1 MNSHTFSQS
10 KYFDSRW
17 FRDTGLEATR
27 IKQILN
33 LIGSG
38 SKVLDLGSYNGGIT
52 RRIKEQGNYVEAA
65 DASAAFADSY
75 KGWGIP
81 FSQVDL
87 ERPLP
92 YKDSEFDVVF
102 AGEVIEHLADTDTF
116 IREIKRV
123 LKGGG
128 RLVLTT
134 PNVAS
139 LARRV
144 MLLFGINP
152 YFEASFTF
160 PGAGIA
166 GHLRYFT
173 PSLLK
178 NYLTSFGFNLEI
190 LGTDSV
196 TLTPNYGSVFL
207 AKLFPKF
214 GRSIIVVGINE
225 K

>member
-17 FRDTGLEATR
+17 FRDTGLEGTR
-27 IKQILN
+27 IRQILS
-33 LIGSG
+33 LIGTG
-38 SKVLDLGSYNGGIT
+38 SKILDVGSYNGGIT
-52 RRIKEQGNYVEAA
+52 RRIKEQGNDVKAA
-65 DASAAFADSY
+65 DASSAFADLDREL
-75 KGWGIP
+75 GIP

-92 YKDSEFDVVF
+92 YGDSEFDVVF

-116 IREIKRV
+116 IREIGRV
-123 LKGGG
+123 LKLGG

-139 LARRV
+139 LARRI

-152 YFEASFTF
+152 FFEASFTF
-160 PGAGIA
+160 PGAGVA

-178 NYLTSFGFNLEI
+178 SFLTSCKFRVEF
-190 LGTDSV
+190 LGTDSI
-196 TLTPNYGSVFL
+196 TLTPNYGRVFL
-207 AKLFPKF
+207 ATVFPTF
-214 GRSIIVVGINE
+214 GRSIIVVAINE

>member
-33 LIGSG
+33 LIGSN

-52 RRIKEQGNYVEAA
+52 RKIKEQGNYVEAA
-65 DASAAFADSY
+65 DASAAFTDSY
-75 KGWGIP
+75 KEWGIP

-123 LKGGG
+123 LKGDG

-178 NYLTSFGFNLEI
+178 NYLTSFGFNLEF